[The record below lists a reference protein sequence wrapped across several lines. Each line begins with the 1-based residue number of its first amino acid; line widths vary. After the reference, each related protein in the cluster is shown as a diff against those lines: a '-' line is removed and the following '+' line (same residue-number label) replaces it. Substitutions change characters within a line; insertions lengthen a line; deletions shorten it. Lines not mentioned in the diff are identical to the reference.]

1 MTIKSSGVPHPDPA
15 AFIRANLSV
24 STVPSIP
31 EILLH
36 TAGPAS
42 GLWRLAGRQEADPAP
57 YWAYPWAGGAVLARH
72 LLDRPETVIGRR
84 VLDLGAGSGLVAI
97 AAAKAGAAAV
107 TAIDVD
113 ANAIAAIGLNAAVNG
128 VSIVAVAADII
139 DEPPPEEIDLLVVGD
154 LFYDPSLALRVM
166 AFLRRCQAAGIE
178 MLIGDPERAHLPH
191 GELTRIATHGVADF
205 GAGSAAKAVQAGVFS
220 LSAMLKDATEP
231 EGPAATA

>member
-1 MTIKSSGVPHPDPA
+1 MKRSSTPRPDPA
-15 AFIRANLSV
+15 AFILANLPISP
-24 STVPSIP
+24 VPAIP

-42 GLWRLAGRQEADPAP
+42 GLWRLAGRGEADPAP

-72 LLDRPETVIGRR
+72 LLDRPEVVAGRR
-84 VLDLGAGSGLVAI
+84 VVDLGAGSGLVAI

-107 TAIDVD
+107 TAVDVD

-128 VSIVAVAADII
+128 VNILVVTADII
-139 DEPPPEEIDLLVVGD
+139 EAPPPEETDILVVGD
-154 LFYDPSLALRVM
+154 LFYDPALALRVM
-166 AFLRRCQAAGIE
+166 AFLRRCQASGIE
-178 MLIGDPERAHLPH
+178 VLIGDPHRAYLPH

-220 LSAMLKDATEP
+220 LSAMLKDATKP
-231 EGPAATA
+231 GGPAATA